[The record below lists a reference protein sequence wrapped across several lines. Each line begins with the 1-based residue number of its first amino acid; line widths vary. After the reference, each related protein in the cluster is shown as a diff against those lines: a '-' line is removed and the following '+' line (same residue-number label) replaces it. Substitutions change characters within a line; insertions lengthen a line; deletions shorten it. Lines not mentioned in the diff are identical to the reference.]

1 MVEASASRVADPR
14 FDSHLRLW
22 EFSGVCPW
30 GARPLPRVVL
40 GGQCST
46 VRVILCCLRCT
57 VSRVVVF
64 QEKCDTTRVSV
75 PSLKYADH
83 RICVSLCWGRLCGGT
98 FLRVCNDDDG
108 GNGNNKNNNSYKS
121 NDTDAIIIIVK
132 YL

>member
-1 MVEASASRVADPR
+1 MVEASASRLADPG
-14 FDSHLRLW
+14 FDSHLRLG

-30 GARPLPRVVL
+30 GVRLLPRVVL

-75 PSLKYADH
+75 PSLNMQTTVSVFC
-83 RICVSLCWGRLCGGT
+83 CVGGGCVVV
-98 FLRVCNDDDG
+98 RSSVCVMMMIAVMA
-108 GNGNNKNNNSYKS
+108 
-121 NDTDAIIIIVK
+121 TTRTTIIVTK
-132 YL
+132 VMILMLSSSS